1 MQITLLP
8 REHQPTDSEV
18 APLLDQLA
26 DLLVDAVDS
35 GASVGF
41 LAPLGHDAAVR
52 WWAAALADPDTA
64 TWLARAEAA
73 GPVVGVVRLVLA
85 GMPNGTHRAEVSK
98 LLVHRGARGQ
108 GIGRGLMRT
117 LEEHAHAIGRTR
129 LVLDTETGSQAES
142 LYESWGW
149 DRVGT
154 IPDYALGP
162 DGRLGATTFLTRAT
176 APERTSP

>member
-8 REHQPTDSEV
+8 RDHQPTDSEV
-18 APLLDQLA
+18 AELA
-26 DLLVDAVDS
+26 GLLVDAVDS

-41 LAPLGHDAAVR
+41 LAPLGHDAAAR
-52 WWAAALADPDTA
+52 WWATALAAPETL
-64 TWLARAEAA
+64 TWLARTDAT

-85 GMPNGTHRAEVSK
+85 GMPNGMHRAEGSK
-98 LLVHRGARGQ
+98 LLVHREARGQ
-108 GIGRGLMRT
+108 GIGRALMRA

-129 LVLDTETGSQAES
+129 LVLDTETGSRAES

-162 DGRLGATTFLTRAT
+162 DGRLGATTFFTRAT
-176 APERTSP
+176 APRGRHDPS